1 MARHSELDFE
11 LIDAV
16 EDFDRPAIDRALR
29 RGANVNAKRSDGYT
43 ALHIAAFSSRR
54 SIVEKLIL
62 NRADF
67 EIRDASGKTALFHA
81 VSCRDFKCVKHL
93 VEDGGA
99 DVNARD
105 NDGDTVLHQLT
116 DFEQEEFEYI
126 IENGGDPNIAN
137 NKGHTALH
145 VAVDNGYIS
154 DVVNLVNAGVDIALK
169 DVKGKTPLMIAME
182 NKQEDIVDYL
192 KSLSEQMSLDNEIHS
207 TSEAAQLLF

>member
-1 MARHSELDFE
+1 MVRYSELDFE

-43 ALHIAAFSSRR
+43 ALHIAALSSRR

-62 NRADF
+62 NRADV
-67 EIRDASGKTALFHA
+67 EIRDMSGKTALFHA
-81 VSCRDFKCVKHL
+81 ASCRDFKCVKHL

-99 DVNARD
+99 DVNAQD
-105 NDGDTVLHQLT
+105 NAGDTILHKLT
-116 DFEQEEFEYI
+116 DFEQEEFGYI
-126 IENGGDPNIAN
+126 IENGGNPNIAN

-154 DVVNLVNAGVDIALK
+154 DVFNLVNAGANITLK
-169 DVKGKTPLMIAME
+169 DAAGKTPLMIAME

-207 TSEAAQLLF
+207 DADSAHLAF